1 MGDIVWAVNPARDTL
16 LDLTLRMRQHADEVF
31 TQRGV
36 ELRFHAPDAGVG
48 VRVGADVRRDL
59 LLIFKEV
66 VNNAARHARCGRVA
80 IELRLERSGLVLAIS
95 DDGVGFDTSVA
106 GAGQGLVSIR
116 RRAKRMNGML
126 AIASGHGT
134 GTSVV
139 LTVPPLSR

>member
-1 MGDIVWAVNPARDTL
+1 
-16 LDLTLRMRQHADEVF
+16 
-31 TQRGV
+31 
-36 ELRFHAPDAGVG
+36 

-66 VNNAARHARCGRVA
+66 VNNVARHARCGRVA

-126 AIASGHGT
+126 AIASGHGN